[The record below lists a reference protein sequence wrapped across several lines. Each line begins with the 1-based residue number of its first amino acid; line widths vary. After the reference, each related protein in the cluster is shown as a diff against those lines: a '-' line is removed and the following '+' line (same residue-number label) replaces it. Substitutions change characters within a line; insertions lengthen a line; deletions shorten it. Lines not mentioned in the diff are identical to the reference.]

1 MCIGAILFMEQRLMR
16 VKHEAERQKTLPTL
30 NTDPSDPFIVGI
42 RVLQVMRCGV
52 YALALVKLSS
62 CLYV

>member
-1 MCIGAILFMEQRLMR
+1 MR

-42 RVLQVMRCGV
+42 RVLQMLRCGV